1 MSAATEIQTLK
12 LPKTVPMQVT
22 ITGRIEAVRRWDQF
36 RYTRI
41 ITPAADAYSRPQV
54 VEVRSQGAL
63 GQKGDE
69 ISVTATL
76 GGFTRRPYKVTDKE
90 SGEVVMI
97 TPVDMTLDVVD

>member
-12 LPKTVPMQVT
+12 ISKTIPMQVT
-22 ITGRIEAVRRWDQF
+22 ITGRIEAVRRWDQL

-41 ITPAADAYSRPQV
+41 ITPAADVYSRPQV
-54 VEVRSQGAL
+54 VEVRSKDAL

-69 ISVTATL
+69 ITIVAML

-90 SGEVVMI
+90 SGEVVTV
-97 TPVDMTLDVVD
+97 TPIDMTLDVVD